1 METEQ
6 NKNPR
11 EEPQPETKNVSL
23 FAVGSVLSRSW
34 NTLLKNPVVF
44 FALSFL
50 VFILI
55 RIIEYSLKSILI
67 SEYNVYIPP
76 PRGVLISY
84 ALLKLFFNVLLW
96 QWISGAF
103 AYGVYQTL
111 KGNKAYLGESLLH
124 GTKRIFSLFCIGLLS
139 GLGYVFVFFLGS
151 LLNPILGL
159 VFFFMLMCMWA
170 VAIPVCAVERLGAV
184 ESMSRSSGLTKGCR
198 MKILGIIIVAGIF
211 TIAIGFVISLFEQ
224 QSVILNEILRLVGIV
239 PMAFGLV
246 TTAVTYYSL
255 LETKEGKTVDSLA
268 NVFD

>member
-6 NKNPR
+6 NKYST
-11 EEPQPETKNVSL
+11 EEPQSETNNVSL

-44 FALSFL
+44 FGLAFL
-50 VFILI
+50 VFILN
-55 RIIEYSLKSILI
+55 RIIEYSFNSYLS
-67 SEYNVYIPP
+67 SVYGVSP
-76 PRGVLISY
+76 PRGVMISHGV
-84 ALLKLFFNVLLW
+84 LSFFFNVLLW

-111 KGNKAYLGESLLH
+111 KGNNAYLGESLLH
-124 GTKRIFSLFCIGLLS
+124 GTKSIFSLFCISLLS
-139 GLGYVFVFFLGS
+139 GLCYVFVFFLGS
-151 LLNPILGL
+151 LLIPIFGL

-184 ESMSRSSGLTKGCR
+184 DSMNRSSALTKGYR

-211 TIAIGFVISLFEQ
+211 TKAVDYVTSLFEQ
-224 QSVILNEILRLVGIV
+224 QSVIFYEILRIVEIV
-239 PMAFGLV
+239 PMAYGLV
-246 TTAVTYYSL
+246 VTAVIYYSL
-255 LETKEGKTVDSLA
+255 LEAKEGKTVDSLA